1 MIGSATRSS
10 NHLQDER
17 VDTSLLKLID
27 DAQTPFTGVIE
38 FELGNSMAINWPN
51 HMEVHLDIRDIDRLE
66 QQFGGCHAVL
76 LTFEI
81 PRETL
86 QHTLARLNPAG

>member
-1 MIGSATRSS
+1 MTDDRFGHEII

-17 VDTSLLKLID
+17 VDTSLLKLVD

-66 QQFGGCHAVL
+66 QQFGGCDAAL

-81 PRETL
+81 P
-86 QHTLARLNPAG
+86 ARLCNIPWRG

>member
-1 MIGSATRSS
+1 MLESATRF

-17 VDTSLLKLID
+17 VDTSLLKLVD

-66 QQFGGCHAVL
+66 QRFGWLRRRACRRSRYH
-76 LTFEI
+76 
-81 PRETL
+81 
-86 QHTLARLNPAG
+86 ARLCNIP